1 MARDPHIARRPAFMA
16 GAFQFA
22 FPLLQRALF
31 RSPELEFATKPI
43 AAPTTVTIPTRHA
56 AMPALVFAPTDAD
69 VAAQLAAGRR
79 PPVHLLTHGGA
90 FITRYPREEGNV
102 ARYLASEVG
111 CYVVIPDYLAA
122 PQVRHPV
129 AEQQCYDAFRWVR
142 EHAGANGW
150 DGERVSVGGPS
161 AGGQLALGVALQAI
175 EAGVPVPVAVSSEY
189 GVADMTR
196 TSAQRTSQKSNPM
209 VGPALMDLVLD
220 TYFADVDTSSPLA
233 SPLLHPR
240 LAELPPT
247 LVLTAEYDTLRTESN
262 DLAARLAA
270 LGVAVTHKEFAGIDH
285 GFTHRKP
292 VAACREAITM
302 IGDHLATAYRD
313 ALATR

>member
-22 FPLLQRALF
+22 FPFLQRAFF
-31 RSPELEFATKPI
+31 RSPELEFATKTI
-43 AAPTTVTIPTRHA
+43 AAPTTVTIPTRHG
-56 AMPALVFAPTDAD
+56 AMPALVFAPTDVD
-69 VAAQLAAGRR
+69 VSAQLAAGRR

-90 FITRYPREEGNV
+90 FITRFPQEEGNV

-129 AEQQCYDAFRWVR
+129 AEQQCYDAFLWVR
-142 EHAGANGW
+142 EHAEANGW

-161 AGGQLALGVALQAI
+161 AGGQLALEVALQAI
-175 EAGVPVPVAVSSEY
+175 DAGVPVPVAVSSEY

-196 TSAQRTSQKSNPM
+196 TSAQRTSEKSNPM
-209 VGPALMDLVLD
+209 VGPPLMNLVLE

-233 SPLLHPR
+233 SPLLHDR

-247 LVLTAEYDTLRTESN
+247 LVLTAEYDTLHTESN
-262 DLAARLAA
+262 DLAARLAE

-292 VAACREAITM
+292 VEACQEAITM
-302 IGDHLATAYRD
+302 IGDHLATVYHD
-313 ALATR
+313 ALDTR